1 MTTYRINQIV
11 EAKKLGKGYVTAL
24 NGWKEYVEILNKLE
38 DSIEKELEYCFRSL
52 LAKGKDF
59 INKLNNEF
67 IENIKMALEYKT
79 NTLLSKKLLNRSLI
93 NLDEIALSSVSGDT
107 NLLEDIDTI
116 ISDLKTNFNELYT
129 NLQEESE

>member
-1 MTTYRINQIV
+1 MISVIVLVVVIYFASSLITTKQNNVV
-11 EAKKLGKGYVTAL
+11 E
-24 NGWKEYVEILNKLE
+24 
-38 DSIEKELEYCFRSL
+38 
-52 LAKGKDF
+52 
-59 INKLNNEF
+59 INKLIRKSYKYSGLNPSIHNEF

-79 NTLLSKKLLNRSLI
+79 NIILSKKLMNRSLT

-129 NLQEESE
+129 NCLLYTSDAADEG

>member
-1 MTTYRINQIV
+1 MIMEEFNLANFKNAPYIELDDYKAPDGIKSYFVVMDDNI
-11 EAKKLGKGYVTAL
+11 KLRVCH
-24 NGWKEYVEILNKLE
+24 W
-38 DSIEKELEYCFRSL
+38 
-52 LAKGKDF
+52 
-59 INKLNNEF
+59 INKKKVCRGTILLQQGHNEF
-67 IENIKMALEYKT
+67 IENIKMALEYKS
-79 NTLLSKKLLNRSLI
+79 NTILSKKLLNRSLI